1 MGKSKTLIIRQM
13 EEKDL
18 ETVYAISKATLL
30 DIWTFDDYRRE
41 LLENQFATMLVLTY
55 DDVVIGFIDFWVTYN
70 SATIAQIA
78 VHESLHYKGLGSI
91 LLNDMINRL
100 TALDDVEVVTLEVR
114 THNKAAVNFYKKHG
128 FEISVTKKKY
138 YKNGDDAYYMLRNI
152 K

>member
-1 MGKSKTLIIRQM
+1 MATSKKLIIRQM

-18 ETVYAISKATLL
+18 ERVYAISKTTLL

-41 LLENQFATMLVLTY
+41 LFENQFATMLVLTY

-78 VHESLHYKGLGSI
+78 VHESLHHKGLGSI
-91 LLNDMINRL
+91 LLSDMINRL
-100 TALDDVEVVTLEVR
+100 SALDDVEVVTLEVR
-114 THNKAAVNFYKKHG
+114 THNEAAINFYKKHG